1 MYYSWW
7 SWAIPLQILLLFK
20 AKKTQIGTINVQ
32 TNRQGEKWNLKLSKT
47 LQIVHKLLP
56 LQGVKAVTHD
66 FFYYNDK
73 SGLKICLPPPYQKI
87 PCTVTEIADS
97 QVRQFQLHFILVYW
111 SRYNLPCTYKQPDC
125 AETVIKW
132 IVTPIPT
139 CLYLILTRWIYLKDD
154 ILIQNDMY
162 VPPGISSTSSATRN
176 YYPLLHNPNDCDLL
190 SEQIAFQIYLLNAVY
205 FDNRN

>member
-111 SRYNLPCTYKQPDC
+111 SRYNLPCTYKQLSPRLCWDHHKMNC
-125 AETVIKW
+125 DTYTYMFVLNFNEVNLSKRWHINSKW
-132 IVTPIPT
+132 HVCT
-139 CLYLILTRWIYLKDD
+139 TRY
-154 ILIQNDMY
+154 QFY
-162 VPPGISSTSSATRN
+162 FQ
-176 YYPLLHNPNDCDLL
+176 CD
-190 SEQIAFQIYLLNAVY
+190 
-205 FDNRN
+205 